1 MELSQGKTV
10 DSTAFQ
16 KMIDG
21 NFGSGNATGTIGGGN
36 YIITITRNGTN
47 YKMSSSGKLET
58 LDELPIDFEPGVL
71 EKSGNTYTI
80 NSIEDLVAFSYNVNS
95 GTELYTGKTVTLG
108 RNLDFKGSKDSY
120 VDENAKYKKD
130 EFGYTP
136 DDTSSTT
143 IKSYM
148 TDTNGEGFYPV
159 GGKTY
164 DIAFA
169 GNFDGKNK
177 SLSNLFI
184 SSEFKYVAF
193 IGQSKGDTIANLKI
207 LNCNLS
213 SSSAGIMAGIVGY
226 CNEVKKIDNCSTS
239 GNISCSSQVGGIV
252 GATGSVVTITNC
264 YNDAIVTGNYQT
276 GGIHGAGGVLNIINC
291 YNNGKVLSNNNNAG
305 GISGNAGEQIIN
317 CYNNGDIKGSDG
329 SIVGGIL
336 PLNGGTVK
344 NCYNFKSVIG
354 GTVVGGIISQ
364 GYAQTVLDNCYN
376 IGTIKEIQGAP
387 IGGILGYGSTTT
399 NCHNTGTIIGKNS
412 SYVGEIT
419 GGSTVDDTNDYLL
432 KTDNEGNSINANAN
446 GATGKT
452 QAEMD
457 EIMSVQGFVNLMNT
471 YVAENNADSSKTKLK
486 TWKIENGF
494 PVFAE

>member
-1 MELSQGKTV
+1 MLSGDNGILQRAGDAREKTVISQEEENAKLTFTEVQMELSQGNTV

-21 NFGSGNATGTIGGGN
+21 NFGSGNATGTIGGDN

-159 GGKTY
+159 GGKTN
-164 DIAFA
+164 DIAFE

-184 SSEFKYVAF
+184 SSEFQFVAF
-193 IGQSKGDTIANLKI
+193 IGQSKSDTIANIKI
-207 LNCNLS
+207 LNCDVS
-213 SSSAGIMAGIVGY
+213 SSKQGAFVAGVVGVTRY
-226 CNEVKKIDNCSTS
+226 GNFNNCLVSGKIEARN
-239 GNISCSSQVGGIV
+239 NSSMSVGGIV
-252 GATGSVVTITNC
+252 GQAAGSSKITITNC
-264 YNDAIVTGNYQT
+264 YNESNVIGNSNN
-276 GGIHGAGGVLNIINC
+276 GGIVGLCSGEITNCYNCGDISGNGYSGGIVGNQGTAINC
-291 YNNGKVLSNNNNAG
+291 YNKGKVNSNNTNAG
-305 GISGNAGEQIIN
+305 GIIGVTSR
-317 CYNNGDIKGSDG
+317 NN
-329 SIVGGIL
+329 
-336 PLNGGTVK
+336 
-344 NCYNFKSVIG
+344 
-354 GTVVGGIISQ
+354 
-364 GYAQTVLDNCYN
+364 
-376 IGTIKEIQGAP
+376 KE
-387 IGGILGYGSTTT
+387 
-399 NCHNTGTIIGKNS
+399 
-412 SYVGEIT
+412 
-419 GGSTVDDTNDYLL
+419 LL
-432 KTDNEGNSINANAN
+432 
-446 GATGKT
+446 
-452 QAEMD
+452 
-457 EIMSVQGFVNLMNT
+457 
-471 YVAENNADSSKTKLK
+471 
-486 TWKIENGF
+486 
-494 PVFAE
+494 